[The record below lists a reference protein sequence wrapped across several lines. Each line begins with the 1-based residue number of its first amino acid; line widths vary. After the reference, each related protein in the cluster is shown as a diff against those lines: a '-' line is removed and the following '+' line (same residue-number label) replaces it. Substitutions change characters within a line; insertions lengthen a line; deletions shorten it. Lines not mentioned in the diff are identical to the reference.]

1 MKPKFFA
8 TAAEFR
14 RWLEKH
20 HESADEL
27 LVGFYKT
34 NSGRPSMTW
43 PESVDQALCFGWI
56 DGVRKGI
63 DDASYTIRFTPRR
76 PRSNWSTINTRRVA
90 ELTEAGLMHPAGLR
104 AFEQREAKR
113 SGIYSYESRP
123 KELRADYEATFREN
137 EAAWRYFTN
146 EAPSYRRT
154 AIFWVMAAK
163 REETRLRRLATLIRD
178 SEQGQRIALLDVS
191 KRTRSK

>member
-1 MKPKFFA
+1 MKPTFFA
-8 TAAEFR
+8 TAADFR
-14 RWLEKH
+14 KWLAKH
-20 HESADEL
+20 HATESEL

-56 DGVRKGI
+56 DGVRKRI

-90 ELTEAGLMHPAGLR
+90 ELKEAGLMHPAGLR

-113 SGIYSYESRP
+113 SGIYSYETRP

-137 EAAWRYFTN
+137 AAAWAFFTN
-146 EAPSYRRT
+146 EAPSYQRT

-178 SEQGQRIALLDVS
+178 SEQGRRIAPLAVS
-191 KRTRSK
+191 KRPK